1 MPLGA
6 SVTAMAALMP
16 SSGARWGSDGT
27 TVLDQ
32 EFGASALS
40 GLRAAVMDCATAAG
54 LSIDRAMDVMLALH
68 ELAANA
74 IRHGSGRGRLR
85 IVVTARALRCRVSDA
100 GAGRADAEAARAP
113 RAGTAAGATKAATA
127 AAAPAETAAGAAPAE
142 TVVLDTAATARTG
155 TFRTPPAWPVQ
166 HGHGLWL
173 VRHTADLV
181 QVTTGPAGTVIDV
194 GFNLPDAGRQ

>member
-1 MPLGA
+1 MLRGA
-6 SVTAMAALMP
+6 SVTVVAAVMP
-16 SSGARWGSDGT
+16 PSGARRGRDGT
-27 TVLDQ
+27 TLLDQ

-85 IVVTARALRCRVSDA
+85 IELTARALRCRVSDA
-100 GAGRADAEAARAP
+100 GLADVDAEPDESGQGGR
-113 RAGTAAGATKAATA
+113 GGAAGQSRPDTVALDATA
-127 AAAPAETAAGAAPAE
+127 TG
-142 TVVLDTAATARTG
+142 ATARGG
-155 TFRTPPAWPVQ
+155 TFRTPEAWPVQ

-194 GFNLPDAGRQ
+194 GFNLPVADGQ